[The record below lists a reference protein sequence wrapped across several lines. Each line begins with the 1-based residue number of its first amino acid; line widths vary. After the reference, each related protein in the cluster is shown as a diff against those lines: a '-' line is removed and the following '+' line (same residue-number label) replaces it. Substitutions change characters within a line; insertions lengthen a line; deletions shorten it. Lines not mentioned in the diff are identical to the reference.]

1 MAECCSSAVSDN
13 GTAPS
18 SSSWAELGL
27 SAATLNALGTM
38 NFPFPTPIQNAVIP
52 IAVKLKKDIIGA
64 AETGSGKTLAFAI
77 PILEHWLT
85 NEIATNA
92 QHSPAKGSLFALIIS
107 PTRELAV
114 QIKEVLIALSVQIV
128 PRAPKIVA
136 IVGGMSEQKQ
146 QRLLKAKPEV
156 IVATPGRFWALRQTG
171 DEHLADFSELR
182 FLVVDEID
190 RMLEQGHF
198 EELRHIVQD
207 IHRDKKEQKI
217 RKSIASDQ
225 TADPSDGIAL
235 PPLQTLIFSATLT
248 FTHHIPLRRGKKEAQ
263 QMATD
268 PKQKVRRIAL
278 SMSMR
283 KGATNLSVIDLTP
296 PQKTPQTLT
305 ECRMNCADLLQKD
318 SNLLYLLKRHGGRTL
333 VFANSISAIR
343 RMHSLLKKLALP
355 NTALLHGRMKEKER
369 LKSVDKF
376 KASDD
381 AVLLATDVAARGLDF
396 YGVQNIVHY
405 QCPKTTESYI
415 HRSGRTARASS
426 AGLSVLFV
434 DPLDLHQYLKIC
446 RNLNKEEDLELLAVD
461 QPKLMESCR
470 SLVQLATEAEALEHS
485 LKKRKSREQWFE
497 RIAREADLVWEEG
510 EEKGRKMGRRSDTD
524 EGPTKEELMRRRKR
538 AVEKALKGKLKGN
551 QQNGEQRERRINQS
565 AEGRKVKIG
574 KRKVRLE
581 KGLKKWVKRAKMDSG
596 R

>member
-1 MAECCSSAVSDN
+1 MTECCSSAVSDN

-38 NFPFPTPIQNAVIP
+38 KSRRFSINNFLNYLFSSFSFPFPTPIQNAVIP

-85 NEIATNA
+85 NAIATNA

-114 QIKEVLIALSVQIV
+114 QVDSCICFSLQIAFLTQFSLFCQIKEVLIALSVQIV

-146 QRLLKAKPEV
+146 QRLLKAK
-156 IVATPGRFWALRQTG
+156 
-171 DEHLADFSELR
+171 
-182 FLVVDEID
+182 
-190 RMLEQGHF
+190 
-198 EELRHIVQD
+198 
-207 IHRDKKEQKI
+207 DKKEQKI
-217 RKSIASDQ
+217 RISIASDQ

-268 PKQKVRRIAL
+268 PK
-278 SMSMR
+278 
-283 KGATNLSVIDLTP
+283 
-296 PQKTPQTLT
+296 
-305 ECRMNCADLLQKD
+305 QKD

-369 LKSVDKF
+369 LKT
-376 KASDD
+376 SDD
-381 AVLLATDVAARGLDF
+381 SVLLATDVAARGLDF

-405 QCPKTTESYI
+405 QCPKTTEV
-415 HRSGRTARASS
+415 R
-426 AGLSVLFV
+426 
-434 DPLDLHQYLKIC
+434 KNWIC
-446 RNLNKEEDLELLAVD
+446 SFPV
-461 QPKLMESCR
+461 
-470 SLVQLATEAEALEHS
+470 
-485 LKKRKSREQWFE
+485 
-497 RIAREADLVWEEG
+497 
-510 EEKGRKMGRRSDTD
+510 
-524 EGPTKEELMRRRKR
+524 
-538 AVEKALKGKLKGN
+538 
-551 QQNGEQRERRINQS
+551 
-565 AEGRKVKIG
+565 
-574 KRKVRLE
+574 
-581 KGLKKWVKRAKMDSG
+581 
-596 R
+596 